1 MYQFLH
7 QVTLSSVILNTLAC
21 EWDLTLLEMALIP
34 TLVIL
39 AALPG
44 DFIGGYF
51 SDRIG
56 KELEVIGWEQHCEFS
71 CLRFNRH
78 KS

>member
-1 MYQFLH
+1 M
-7 QVTLSSVILNTLAC
+7 TLSSVILNTLAC

-44 DFIGGYF
+44 DFLGGYF
-51 SDRIG
+51 SDRVG
-56 KELEVIGWEQHCEFS
+56 MC
-71 CLRFNRH
+71 
-78 KS
+78 